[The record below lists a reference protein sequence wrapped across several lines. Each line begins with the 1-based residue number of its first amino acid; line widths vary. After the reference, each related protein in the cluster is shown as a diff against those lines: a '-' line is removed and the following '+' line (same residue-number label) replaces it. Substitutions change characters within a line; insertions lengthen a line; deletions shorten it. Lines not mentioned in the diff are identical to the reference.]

1 MIKYKIISPLSII
14 SSIFNTLYRHVYK
27 KNYYAKVPEMVT
39 HAYDV
44 HEKSARTTEMEKKSA
59 NS

>member
-1 MIKYKIISPLSII
+1 MFI
-14 SSIFNTLYRHVYK
+14 K
-27 KNYYAKVPEMVT
+27 KNYHAKVPEMVT
-39 HAYDV
+39 CAYDV